1 MKKCP
6 ICGTV
11 SSEMDA
17 VCGVCGT
24 NLAQVQV
31 KSETAPPTQS
41 SRERRFSLA
50 KTRRADRRTQ
60 GILGLLVGIVVVA
73 TGILLIELIALVGIL
88 MLLFG
93 FTVIATDISW
103 MRGNTFYDQDE
114 PILHGRAPLHGRA
127 VFGTGIR
134 EEPSPGSSSQ
144 RRDEKE
150 E

>member
-1 MKKCP
+1 DNKQWPMKKCP

-50 KTRRADRRTQ
+50 KTKRADRRTQ

-93 FTVIATDISW
+93 FTVIEI
-103 MRGNTFYDQDE
+103 
-114 PILHGRAPLHGRA
+114 GRACVG
-127 VFGTGIR
+127 
-134 EEPSPGSSSQ
+134 
-144 RRDEKE
+144 KE
-150 E
+150 CS